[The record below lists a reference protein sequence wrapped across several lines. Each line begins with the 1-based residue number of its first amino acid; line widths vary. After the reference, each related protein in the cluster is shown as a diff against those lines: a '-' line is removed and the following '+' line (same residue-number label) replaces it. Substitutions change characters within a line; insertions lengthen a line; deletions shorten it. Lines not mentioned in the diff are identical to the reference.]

1 MLAAVSLNATTASSS
16 VAVSRLVKHR
26 RGTAASARL
35 LHART
40 SFSSSSSSSWKRH
53 ARSVVAPVAYTQ
65 WLLDKPGCVAARC
78 DDVDLIPHS
87 KQAKLGVCPPK
98 PIDLTHLVG

>member
-1 MLAAVSLNATTASSS
+1 MLAAVSLNATTASS

-35 LHART
+35 LHAST
-40 SFSSSSSSSWKRH
+40 SSSSSSSSRKRH

-78 DDVDLIPHS
+78 DDMDLIPHS
-87 KQAKLGVCPPK
+87 KQAELGVCPPK